1 MKIKSIVAA
10 FAGLVLSL
18 SAQAAEK
25 ITVGATPVPHAEIL
39 EFIKPELAKKGFEL
53 EIKEFNDYVQ
63 PNLATESGD
72 LDANFFQ
79 HTPYL
84 NEFNKNN
91 KTHLVSVAGIHL
103 EPMGVYSSKHKKFEP
118 SNGAKIAIPND
129 PTNESRALD
138 IIAKTGVIEF
148 KQTNA
153 LKTPLDISKNAKK
166 LEFIELKPA
175 QLPRAL
181 ADADFAVI
189 NSNYAMAAN
198 LNPVKDSLVIEDS
211 SSPYVNV
218 LVVKTGNENS
228 AKTKALKEALQSEAV
243 KKFILDKYKGA
254 VVPAF

>member
-1 MKIKSIVAA
+1 MKKSIVAA
-10 FAGLVLSL
+10 FVGLVLSL

-25 ITVGATPVPHAEIL
+25 IIVGATPVPHAEIL
-39 EFIKPELAKKGFEL
+39 EFIKPELKKEGFEL
-53 EIKEFNDYVQ
+53 EVKEFNDYVQ

-118 SNGAKIAIPND
+118 AQKAKIAIPND

-138 IIAKTGVIEF
+138 IIAKTGVISF

-153 LKTPLDISKNAKK
+153 LKTPLDISKNDKK
-166 LEFIELKPA
+166 LQFIELKPA

-181 ADADFAVI
+181 SEVDYAVI

-218 LVVKTGNENS
+218 LVVKEGNENS
-228 AKTKALKEALQSEAV
+228 AKIKALKKALQSEAV
-243 KKFILDKYKGA
+243 KKFILAKYKGA